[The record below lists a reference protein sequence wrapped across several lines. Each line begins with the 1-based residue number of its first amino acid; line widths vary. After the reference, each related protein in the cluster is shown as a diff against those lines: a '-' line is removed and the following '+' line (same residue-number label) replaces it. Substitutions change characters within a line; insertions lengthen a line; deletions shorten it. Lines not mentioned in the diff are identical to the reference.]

1 MIQSE
6 LGTYVTPVVVLP
18 PEEPLDAEGSLID
31 TSDTNS
37 LAGDQQDSTHNGSI
51 SPDALAE
58 RYSYSIFHQIL
69 SIIRLLYIHCIT

>member
-18 PEEPLDAEGSLID
+18 PEEPIDTEGALID

-37 LAGDQQDSTHNGSI
+37 LAGDNHDSIHNGSL
-51 SPDALAE
+51 SPDALTE
-58 RYSYSIFHQIL
+58 RYKIQLF
-69 SIIRLLYIHCIT
+69 YIKYKTELIENY